1 VIVKPRKNV
10 FDFRD
15 VYINC
20 EVNDFG
26 KSSATDNL
34 KDVRKNEINKLLA
47 SKSIAH
53 IPGFNQMD
61 CLPHSDLSKQKAK
74 KLRKVKFKY
83 FHRAIINYKH

>member
-1 VIVKPRKNV
+1 MKPKKNV

-20 EVNDFG
+20 DVNDFG

-34 KDVRKNEINKLLA
+34 KDVRRDEVAKLLA
-47 SKSIAH
+47 TKSIAH

-74 KLRKVKFKY
+74 KLRKVQLKFY
-83 FHRAIINYKH
+83 FVKM